1 MNHIANEAG
10 CLYLVATPIGNL
22 EDITLRAL
30 RVLRE
35 VDLIAAED
43 TRHSRKLLAHYD
55 IHTPLTSYHQHN
67 EKAKGEDLLEK
78 MLAGTKLALISDA
91 GMPGISDPGHELVLK
106 AVQAGLR
113 VIPVP
118 GPSASLAAL
127 VVSGLP
133 TDRFVF
139 EGFLPR
145 GAKAKKAVL
154 EGLQNESRTIILY
167 EAPHRLL
174 STLRDLYD
182 FLGDRDVALV
192 REISKIHEEI
202 QRGKLGRLVEY
213 YGTHA
218 PKGEFTLIIKGKENG
233 EKGIEVSLDALLQEV
248 FKLEGTGKDRKAA
261 IKEVAQKYKLPKRE
275 LYKAVVEALEKDKH

>member
-202 QRGKLGRLVEY
+202 QRGKLGSLVEY